1 MVQIL
6 KDWQGAYSQAELTN
20 FCKKMALD
28 VPEAVDSGA
37 VEAFMANEGLCN
49 SGVTKLADIV
59 NDYEPTPKSYRYP
72 NPKQVAECV
81 LAEHGEIPCF
91 LLPPSHP
98 LHVPPHIVAFWLMSQ
113 QASKP
118 LPINEE
124 KHNEV

>member
-1 MVQIL
+1 
-6 KDWQGAYSQAELTN
+6 
-20 FCKKMALD
+20 
-28 VPEAVDSGA
+28 
-37 VEAFMANEGLCN
+37 MANEGMCG
-49 SGVTKLADIV
+49 SGVNKLSDIV
-59 NDYEPTPKSYRYP
+59 KDYEPTPKQGRYP

-81 LAEHGEIPCF
+81 LQEHGEIPCF